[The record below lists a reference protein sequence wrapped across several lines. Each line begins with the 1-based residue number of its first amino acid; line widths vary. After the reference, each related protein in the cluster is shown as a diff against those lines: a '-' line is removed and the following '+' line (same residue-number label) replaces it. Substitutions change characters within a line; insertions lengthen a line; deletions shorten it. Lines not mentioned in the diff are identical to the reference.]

1 MKQNNIVIIIPLYN
15 VEEWIKKTIRSVKL
29 QRYENYHCFLVD
41 DISTDSSKEVIQ
53 NEIQDNDKF
62 TLIVNTEKKYALK
75 NIYDTIKLSNPKKND
90 IILLLDGDDWLASK
104 DVFSTINKVYNEQGC
119 WMTYGSYIEYP
130 SKKRGKF
137 SKQIEKRV
145 IETSSYRSTEWCS
158 SHLRTFLFG
167 LWDKINE
174 QDLINPE
181 TKRFVKAAWD
191 LAFMFPMLEMAGEK
205 AFYIEDL
212 LYVYNRTNPL
222 NEDKI
227 NHNIQIGEEGMIR
240 RKEKYSKIFEL

>member
-1 MKQNNIVIIIPLYN
+1 
-15 VEEWIKKTIRSVKL
+15 
-29 QRYENYHCFLVD
+29 
-41 DISTDSSKEVIQ
+41 
-53 NEIQDNDKF
+53 
-62 TLIVNTEKKYALK
+62 
-75 NIYDTIKLSNPKKND
+75 
-90 IILLLDGDDWLASK
+90 
-104 DVFSTINKVYNEQGC
+104 
-119 WMTYGSYIEYP
+119 MTG
-130 SKKRGKF
+130 
-137 SKQIEKRV
+137 KQIEKRV